1 MEGETKADRQRKEQ
15 RLRRRTLVV
24 FPALPSQPI
33 PMFQQAPLAW
43 FLVPLLQ
50 TIDMQKKLLAERFP
64 DLVLFVDS
72 PSQEVIREME
82 SGQGPWNASRKSE
95 QVLLAI
101 TDVTQRAKEKVEQ
114 LMKLHYQRW
123 TKDSED
129 DKQDNDRNTSRD
141 QHEGNSDE
149 REPQDAYENACHDH
163 LPALAGKRSVLIS
176 ADNIHPSDEGYDIW
190 GRYIAAAIV
199 NELNEKDQ
207 WNMLAID

>member
-1 MEGETKADRQRKEQ
+1 
-15 RLRRRTLVV
+15 
-24 FPALPSQPI
+24 
-33 PMFQQAPLAW
+33 MFQQALLAW
-43 FLVPLLQ
+43 CLVPLTQ
-50 TIDMQKKLLAERFP
+50 TIDMQKKPLAEWFP
-64 DLVLFVDS
+64 NLAPIVDS
-72 PSQEVIREME
+72 PSQEVIRQIE
-82 SGQGPWNASRKSE
+82 SRRGPWNASRKSE

-114 LMKLHYQRW
+114 PIQLHYQRW

-129 DKQDNDRNTSRD
+129 DKQDKDRNASRD

-163 LPALAGKRSVLIS
+163 LPALAGQRSVLIS
-176 ADNIHPSDEGYDIW
+176 VDNIHPSDEGYDIW